1 MSKGS
6 IEAATFAVKGLKA
19 QYDAQFGI
27 QPNLMQGQAN
37 NTQDTYKSTAEV
49 INAINDPKYQK
60 DTAYRKSVEEKIKRS
75 NVM

>member
-1 MSKGS
+1 
-6 IEAATFAVKGLKA
+6 
-19 QYDAQFGI
+19 
-27 QPNLMQGQAN
+27 MQGQAN